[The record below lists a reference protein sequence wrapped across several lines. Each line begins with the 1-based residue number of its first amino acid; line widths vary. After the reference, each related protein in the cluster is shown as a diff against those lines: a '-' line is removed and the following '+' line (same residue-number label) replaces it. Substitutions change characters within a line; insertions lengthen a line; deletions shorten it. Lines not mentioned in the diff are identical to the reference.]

1 MPDMLV
7 RLYDLPDHLPAVAK
21 ARDQGCAIRAAIT
34 PERHVVVAWVLK
46 HFSAGWAS
54 ECEAC
59 FSRLPVSCIL
69 AVRGNELVGFA
80 CHEATGKGFLGPMG
94 VAKDFKGSGLG
105 KALLLAALHAMR
117 EQGYAYAII
126 GGVGPADFYSKAA
139 GAIPIPGSEHGIYK
153 GMLPL

>member
-7 RLYDLPDHLPAVAK
+7 RLYELPDHLPAVAK
-21 ARDQGCAIRAAIT
+21 AREQGCTIRTAIT

-69 AVRGNELVGFA
+69 AVQGTTLVGFA
-80 CHEATGKGFLGPMG
+80 
-94 VAKDFKGSGLG
+94 
-105 KALLLAALHAMR
+105 
-117 EQGYAYAII
+117 
-126 GGVGPADFYSKAA
+126 
-139 GAIPIPGSEHGIYK
+139 
-153 GMLPL
+153 